1 MKYQFFQRD
10 LPDLRNQLKKEEVK
24 YLAAIE
30 RSDSGSLIKI
40 KERMIILQDQL
51 QRARTGY
58 NGL

>member
-30 RSDSGSLIKI
+30 RSDTGSLIKI